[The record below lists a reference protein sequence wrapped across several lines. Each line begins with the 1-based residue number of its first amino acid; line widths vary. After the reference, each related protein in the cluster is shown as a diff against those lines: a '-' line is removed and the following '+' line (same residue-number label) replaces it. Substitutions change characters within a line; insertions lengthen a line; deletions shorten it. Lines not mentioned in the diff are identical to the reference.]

1 MNARAS
7 SVRFFLGEA
16 LLDASALT
24 IFGLRI
30 DPMRH
35 QSRSFAFANG
45 CPYAVQ
51 SAIRFKILGVVPNI
65 AHVPL
70 LPQDTPFVPKPKKPA
85 LRKIE
90 CLRVGIF
97 Y

>member
-7 SVRFFLGEA
+7 SVRFFLGEG
-16 LLDASALT
+16 LLDASVLT

-35 QSRSFAFANG
+35 QSRSFALANV
-45 CPYAVQ
+45 CPYTVQ
-51 SAIRFKILGVVPNI
+51 SAIRFKSLGVVPNI
-65 AHVPL
+65 AHLPL
-70 LPQDTPFVPKPKKPA
+70 LPQDTPFVPKSKKPA

-90 CLRVGIF
+90 CFQGIF